1 MSNTIIVWFRNDL
14 RIRDNEAL
22 YKAVEEADH
31 IIPIY
36 CIDPRLFRKT
46 QHLGL
51 PKTGAFRAKFL
62 LQSLRDLQYSL
73 RDLGGDLI
81 VRWGKPEAI
90 VFALAKYHNVRAV
103 YCHQEA
109 TDEEIEVEEQ
119 LERNLNNIGI
129 SLKYFWGS
137 TLFHYDDLPFE
148 IEELPDVFTDFRKI
162 MERKMDIRPTFPVPP
177 KINLLPNVDAG
188 ETPTLQELGLQPP
201 PKDKRAVLSFKGGE
215 TQAWLR
221 LKHYFWES
229 KQLSIYKET
238 RNGLLGADYS
248 SKFSAWLAN
257 GTISPRSIFE
267 ELKRYEA
274 EIEENKSTYWLF
286 FELAWRDY
294 FRFVAMKYENDIFK
308 KKGLKQIDLK
318 GKQDGDLFEKWCKGQ
333 TGVPF
338 VDANMRELTATGF
351 MSNRGRQNVA
361 SFLVKD
367 LGLDWRMGA
376 EYFESKLIDYDPCSN
391 YGNWNYV
398 AGIGND
404 PRPNR
409 YFNILTQA
417 KRYDPNGD
425 YVKTWCPELQKL
437 PTTYVHQP
445 FEMNEAEQ
453 KYVGVRLGQD
463 YPNLVIDWQRLHQN

>member
-22 YKAVEEADH
+22 HHAVQEADH
-31 IIPIY
+31 ILPIY

-46 QHLGL
+46 THFGL
-51 PKTGAFRAKFL
+51 PKTGVFRANFL

-73 RDLGGDLI
+73 QDLGGDLI
-81 VRWGKPEAI
+81 VRWGKPEAV
-90 VFALAKYHNVRAV
+90 VFALAKYHNVNAV

-137 TLFHYDDLPFE
+137 TLFHYDDLPFS
-148 IEELPDVFTDFRKI
+148 IEELPDIFTDFRKK
-162 MERKMDIRPTFPVPP
+162 MERKMIIRPTFSAPK
-177 KINLLPNVDAG
+177 KINLLPNVDSG
-188 ETPTLQELGLQPP
+188 KIPTLQELGLKSP

-248 SKFSAWLAN
+248 SKFSPWLAN

-294 FRFVAMKYENDIFK
+294 FRFVAMKYENDVFK
-308 KKGLKQIDLK
+308 KKGLKQINLR
-318 GKQDGDLFEKWCKGQ
+318 GKQDLVLFKKWCEGQ
-333 TGVPF
+333 TGIPF
-338 VDANMRELTATGF
+338 VDANMRELAATGF

-376 EYFESKLIDYDPCSN
+376 EYFESK
-391 YGNWNYV
+391 
-398 AGIGND
+398 
-404 PRPNR
+404 
-409 YFNILTQA
+409 
-417 KRYDPNGD
+417 
-425 YVKTWCPELQKL
+425 
-437 PTTYVHQP
+437 
-445 FEMNEAEQ
+445 
-453 KYVGVRLGQD
+453 
-463 YPNLVIDWQRLHQN
+463 